1 MPYYEENETYIV
13 AGILDPRFKLRWCS
27 DDAERA
33 RSLDLLKAALE
44 RLSPASTVVVR
55 VENYEPPPKKKR
67 KSLFNFMYD
76 DCDSPSTES
85 QQQRSALTKQVDEY
99 IETDTA
105 PMDQNP
111 AKYWQ
116 DNQKKYPLLSRLAKD
131 VLGVPSSSAPVER
144 LFSIAGKV
152 FIPERCPLTDDR
164 FAQLMFIRCNQNYI

>member
-1 MPYYEENETYIV
+1 
-13 AGILDPRFKLRWCS
+13 
-27 DDAERA
+27 
-33 RSLDLLKAALE
+33 
-44 RLSPASTVVVR
+44 
-55 VENYEPPPKKKR
+55 
-67 KSLFNFMYD
+67 MYD

-105 PMDQNP
+105 PIAQNP

-116 DNQKKYPLLSRLAKD
+116 DNQNKYPLLSRLAKD

-152 FIPERCPLTDDR
+152 YLLPKDVALLMTDLHSLCLLG
-164 FAQLMFIRCNQNYI
+164 ATKTTYNYFVNVYLYLNHI